1 MADCNSLYTG
11 PEIDESI
18 GRVLNNEVGG
28 MVLIPDAVSSLKTG
42 ASSSDILSAFG
53 GEEAFKNICKKV
65 SKGIPPYFGSSSNNS
80 LTVARSCFNFS
91 ATVDE
96 DANNYTLTIINL
108 PNPQYINNPSRKEVF
123 TLSAGSMSLT
133 SDLLSYNFANVYYVS
148 VNISSINTGFS
159 HQQILDYLGLDLDGV
174 KELALKA
181 KSNDLTIVSLGT
193 SDTRTSIWNV
203 KSSYTDASNWIL
215 NMSSSFPFESDIE
228 ILTAIRLLIQC
239 INGTLS
245 CTNNEATAYQRNRVR
260 GSLSISSRNYYNILR
275 CPLNASENTCSGMVT
290 ITQRISSSNATF
302 LTFYFC
308 VIENNLHVKVLQH
321 TNTSIFPSVLY
332 TSNSNEGYLAVEIDM
347 SSLLYYDVSV
357 ALETNC
363 YLLSDQYILRP
374 YSNLGNQS
382 IVNF

>member
-1 MADCNSLYTG
+1 MADYNSLYTG

-18 GRVLNNEVGG
+18 DRVLNNEVGG

-65 SKGIPPYFGSSSNNS
+65 SKGILPYFGSSTNNS
-80 LTVARSCFNFS
+80 LTVTRSCFNFS

-108 PNPQYINNPSRKEVF
+108 PNPQYINNVSRKKVF

-133 SDLLSYNFANVYYVS
+133 NDLLSYTLANIYYLDKS
-148 VNISSINTGFS
+148 IVNITMSSS
-159 HQQILDYLGLDLDGV
+159 HQDILNALGQYVDSVSDI
-174 KELALKA
+174 AIRA
-181 KSNDLTIVSLGT
+181 NDTTAIFISRGDQNNRTIA
-193 SDTRTSIWNV
+193 WNV
-203 KSSYTDASNWIL
+203 KSVYTDASNWVL
-215 NMSSSFPFESDIE
+215 NMSSSSSFENDIDV
-228 ILTAIRLLIQC
+228 LVSRRLVIQC
-239 INGTLS
+239 TNNILS
-245 CTNNEATAYQRNRVR
+245 CTNNEATSCQRNRVR
-260 GSLSISSRNYYNILR
+260 GVTSIDGVGFYNILR
-275 CPLNASENTCSGMVT
+275 CPLNSDENTCSGIVNFV
-290 ITQRISSSNATF
+290 QRTGNNSANF

-308 VIENNLHVKVLQH
+308 VNNNTLNVKALAN
-321 TNTSIFPSVLY
+321 TNPDALPSIAY
-332 TSNSNEGYLAVEIDM
+332 TSNSNEGYLAVKIDM
-347 SSLLYYDVSV
+347 SSTVYYDVSI

-363 YLLSDQYILRP
+363 YLLSDQYILKP